1 MKLVRI
7 NGGTVMKKIIIV
19 SLLVVLTLSGCKNNS
34 NIRIGDSMS
43 MINNQQTPF
52 IFLNSLSVS

>member
-1 MKLVRI
+1 
-7 NGGTVMKKIIIV
+7 MKKIIIV